1 MFESKQSI
9 NALNRVWF
17 EVFIGING
25 IFRVL
30 NDNNGVYFRQ
40 NIVFHYIWHYFIY
53 NKCKY

>member
-25 IFRVL
+25 IFL
-30 NDNNGVYFRQ
+30 FQNENNGIYFRQ
-40 NIVFHYIWHYFIY
+40 NIVLHYIWHYFIY
-53 NKCKY
+53 N